1 MIERIWIIGGKDTL
15 ELKHMQY
22 FVEVVNEKSMTKA
35 AAKLFITQPTIS
47 NTIKLIENELEVT
60 LFRRYKNQIYL
71 TDAGEAFFFQCKEM
85 LKMYDNIPN
94 ELSNLLEMKTG
105 HLKIGIPT
113 IINIRKLI
121 KLISQFHK
129 LYPNVSFQL
138 FENGSKKIEHDIY
151 YGDLDMGIT
160 VLPTNNEIFD
170 NFSILEE
177 RLKLVVHKDHELASK
192 SSIDIQD
199 LKDQEFILF
208 SSDFFL
214 NDKII
219 NTCRNHNFNPNV
231 IFESTQWSFIEE
243 MLLNNMGICILP
255 EGILQL
261 LDSDL
266 LTIDINE
273 PTMKWELAIIWR
285 KDVIVDSLTKN
296 WIKFIQENYLLKK
309 Y

>member
-1 MIERIWIIGGKDTL
+1 MIEHIWIIGGKVTL